1 METFFYILRWS
12 SNRIALSAKWITL
25 FFDIIEKAYLGNQ
38 ITYKN
43 ETFRLQPKLVEP
55 ADFYRRTFGS
65 SLTSYESLLK
75 ALDSNF
81 KSVARSEI
89 YRTKTGWI
97 AQGLK
102 GYNGRRIRRIKVNNN
117 VFLIPDL
124 SQRPSVG
131 IDTSGLGRN
140 ESVIII
146 SCIPDYEGA
155 YIFLER
161 HLKLPKDRPKN
172 ELHWSKL
179 NWTYRRNI
187 LNKFKLILSIC
198 CNGLLAIKTNA
209 LINRKGKL
217 QNLFKNLIEGCFS
230 GYEKDPNQM
239 NLRPVLKTKFFNMT
253 NRIETHCDAD
263 FPPLKPNRIVRLL
276 VQALAKKNGYYES
289 YTPLFADVRSH
300 ESKPIQISD
309 IIVGAIRTK
318 IERANSLMPL
328 QPLPF
333 DIRKMRKYKRN
344 PPKAYYWLP

>member
-1 METFFYILRWS
+1 MPV
-12 SNRIALSAKWITL
+12 KWITL
-25 FFDIIEKAYLGNQ
+25 FFEIIEKAYLGNQ

-43 ETFRLQPKLVEP
+43 ETFRLQPELVQP

-75 ALDSNF
+75 ALDSKF

-89 YRTKTGWI
+89 YRAKTGWI

-102 GYNGRRIRRIKVNNN
+102 GYNGRKIRRINVNDN

-124 SQRPSVG
+124 SQRRSVG

-155 YIFLER
+155 YVFLER
-161 HLKLPKDRPKN
+161 HLKLPKDHHKN

-179 NWTYRRNI
+179 NWTYRQDV
-187 LNKFKLILSIC
+187 LNTFKLILSIC
-198 CNGLLAIKTNA
+198 CDGLLAIKTNA
-209 LINRKGKL
+209 FIDRKGKV

-230 GYEKDPNQM
+230 GYENDPDQK
-239 NLRPVLKTKFFNMT
+239 NLRPVLKIKFFNKI
-253 NRIETHCDAD
+253 NRIETHCDDD
-263 FPPLKPNRIVRLL
+263 FPHLKPNKIVRLL
-276 VQALAKKNGYYES
+276 VQTLAKKNGYYES
-289 YTPLFADVRSH
+289 YTPLFADLRSH

-318 IERANSLMPL
+318 IERAKSLMPP